1 MNFRDGSKFKPH
13 IERTDL
19 TDLNEN
25 ILSCQMLLH
34 LINSYAQPSLGV
46 TLGWDLSLQ
55 LR

>member
-13 IERTDL
+13 IKR

-25 ILSCQMLLH
+25 TLSCHTLLH
-34 LINSYAQPSLGV
+34 LINPYVQTSLGV
-46 TLGWDLSLQ
+46 TSGWYLPLQ